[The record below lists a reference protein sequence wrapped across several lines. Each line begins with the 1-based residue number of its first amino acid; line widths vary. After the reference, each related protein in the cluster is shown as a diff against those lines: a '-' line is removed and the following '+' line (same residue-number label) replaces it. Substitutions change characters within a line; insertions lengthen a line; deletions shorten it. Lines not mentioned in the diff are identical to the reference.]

1 MKIRIF
7 TDGAARGNPGPA
19 GIGVVLYGGDGSI
32 LEKNCRYL
40 GVATNNVAEYHGL
53 ITGLTL
59 AQKHM
64 PCTVE
69 MFLDSELVVR
79 QMKGEYKVK
88 NENLAALHRQAAAL
102 AAQFDHVRFTHIPR
116 EENSVADGLANV
128 AIDTKDAPQP
138 V

>member
-7 TDGAARGNPGPA
+7 TDGGARGNPGPA
-19 GIGVVLYGGDGSI
+19 GIGIVVYDGEGAI
-32 LEKNCRYL
+32 LEQCHRYL
-40 GVATNNVAEYHGL
+40 GTATNNVAEYQGL

-59 AQKHM
+59 ALKHM

-88 NENLAALHRQAAAL
+88 NENLAMLYRQACAL
-102 AAQFDHVRFTHIPR
+102 AQQIPHIRFTHIPR
-116 EENSVADGLANV
+116 EQNSAADKLANV
-128 AIDTKDAPQP
+128 AIDSQGKT
-138 V
+138 